1 MLLDGRRRSALL
13 VSVHTQILNSDVV
26 VDAIRLQRLGLFVVE
41 VTRESRDREWK
52 VQIRTEEMAGG
63 AVLVVE
69 LTAMEIE

>member
-1 MLLDGRRRSALL
+1 MLLDGERRSALL

-26 VDAIRLQRLGLFVVE
+26 VDAIRLERLGLFVVE

>member
-1 MLLDGRRRSALL
+1 MLLDGGRRSALL

-26 VDAIRLQRLGLFVVE
+26 VDAIRLERLGLFVVE

>member
-1 MLLDGRRRSALL
+1 MLLDGERRSALL

-26 VDAIRLQRLGLFVVE
+26 VDAIRLERLGLFVVE
-41 VTRESRDREWK
+41 VTRESRHREWK